1 MAHTKLSGRQKLH
14 INHLSKQGKQ
24 RQSQEKK
31 GYFPF
36 SLMPMPGSMNSKYLI
51 CLSMA
56 MNVFLLTSLL
66 YEKNYHPITIL
77 FHPIT
82 IPRNL
87 WGKGK
92 LWVNNVCMPSQESE
106 ASTVCAVD
114 DPTHNIAVATA
125 GGRAT
130 CSGHGYYVG
139 NSVSPS
145 QQALSGGFCKCH
157 ACFTDHNCSTLVSD
171 CVLHL
176 DQGDPTMFESFW
188 IKNGQKST
196 TVILG
201 WQLMSYFADV
211 GNVCWFLEP
220 ELAKEIRSLHSLAGN
235 AVTKGRHIVVGTG
248 STQLFQAALY
258 ALSPPGRSRP
268 TNVISAA
275 PYYSSYPLET
285 DYLKSEIYK
294 WAGDAWT
301 YKQTSD
307 EDYYIELVTSPNN
320 PDGFTR
326 EAVVNGSGPVIYD
339 LAYYWPHY
347 TPITAPA
354 DQDLMLFTLSKI
366 TGHAGSRIGWAIVN
380 DLEVAKKM
388 TEYIML
394 NTIGVSKDSQLR
406 ATQILHSVSNSYA
419 GERTFDRQRYLS
431 TEQEHRFFHY
441 GYTLMSE
448 RWNSLRHAVS
458 LNHRFTLPA
467 FEPAFCNF
475 FGHHTT
481 PRPAFAWL
489 KCEGKE
495 DEDCEKLLK
504 SNGIISR
511 GGRHFGAPQ
520 TYVRLSILD
529 RNQIFNILLDRLSS
543 IH

>member
-1 MAHTKLSGRQKLH
+1 MAHTKPRSRQKVN
-14 INHLSKQGKQ
+14 INGLSKQGKQ
-24 RQSQEKK
+24 QHHQEKK

-36 SLMPMPGSMNSKYLI
+36 SLIPMPGSMNSKYLI

-66 YEKNYHPITIL
+66 YEKNYHPITI
-77 FHPIT
+77 
-82 IPRNL
+82 PRNL

-92 LWVNNVCMPSQESE
+92 SLVNNNLCMPPQEEGE
-106 ASTVCAVD
+106 ANTVCAVD
-114 DPTHNIAVATA
+114 DPSHNMIVATA
-125 GGRAT
+125 GGQAT

-139 NSVSPS
+139 NNVSPS
-145 QQALSGGFCKCH
+145 QPALNGGFCKCH

-171 CVLHL
+171 CVLNL
-176 DQGDPTMFESFW
+176 DHGDPTMFESFW
-188 IKNGQKST
+188 IENAQKSAI
-196 TVILG
+196 VILG

-220 ELAKEIRSLHSLAGN
+220 ELAKEIRSLHSLVGN
-235 AVTKGRHIVVGTG
+235 AVTKGRHLVVGTG

-258 ALSPPGRSRP
+258 ALSPPGRSKP

-275 PYYSSYPLET
+275 PYYSSYPVVT
-285 DYLKSEIYK
+285 DYLKSEIYR
-294 WAGDAWT
+294 WAGDAWM
-301 YKQTSD
+301 YKQTSN

-326 EAVVNGSGPVIYD
+326 EAVVNGSGPVIHD

-354 DQDLMLFTLSKI
+354 DQDLMLFTVSKS
-366 TGHAGSRIGWAIVN
+366 TGHAGSRIGWAIVK

-388 TEYIML
+388 TKYIEL

-406 ATQILHSVSNSYA
+406 ATRILHSVSSSYA
-419 GERTFDRQRYLS
+419 GESIFDRQGDSS
-431 TEQEHRFFHY
+431 TGQEHRVFHH
-441 GYTLMSE
+441 GSALMSE
-448 RWNSLRHAVS
+448 RWNSLRDAVS
-458 LNHRFTLPA
+458 LNRRFTLPV
-467 FEPAFCNF
+467 FEPGFCTF
-475 FGHHTT
+475 FRRHTT

-504 SNGIISR
+504 SNRIISR
-511 GGRHFGAPQ
+511 SGRHFGAPQ
-520 TYVRLSILD
+520 TYVRLSIID
-529 RNQIFNILLDRLSS
+529 RNQTFNLLLDRLST